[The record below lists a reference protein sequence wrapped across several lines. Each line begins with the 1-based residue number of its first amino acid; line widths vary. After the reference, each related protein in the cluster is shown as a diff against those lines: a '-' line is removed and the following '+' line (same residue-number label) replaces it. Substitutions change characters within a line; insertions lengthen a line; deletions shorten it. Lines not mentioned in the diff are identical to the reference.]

1 MPLNISSQKK
11 EILPLTTQVLIQN
24 HEKIIEKTIN
34 SISCFSSKIIAV
46 NIGSTD
52 KTVDVC
58 KKLGV
63 DVIRLSYNGN
73 KSELRN
79 VIVDKTETLWQFYIN
94 PGEFL
99 FSGVDSIIKELSI
112 VETNKDINSYKLNV
126 INNGILSK
134 EIRLWKKGRGLEFVN
149 PVFETIVDSKAK
161 NLNSSLYSSVP
172 VDLEKCIKEIKKWQK
187 ERPFDSSAYYYEA
200 CILLSSRKYEEF
212 LRIAN
217 QFLFHHKDKG
227 ISSYMTRYYCSL
239 VYCYFY
245 KNYDLTISSL
255 MPCIE
260 KNPLMAEF
268 WCLLGDAEYY
278 ISKNYDK
285 AKEHY
290 ENAIILGSRRPK
302 DDDWSLEI
310 VKYKKYPEKMIE
322 NCNRIKNNISEFK
335 ALN

>member
-172 VDLEKCIKEIKKWQK
+172 VDLENCIKEIKEWQK

>member
-11 EILPLTTQVLIQN
+11 GILPLTTQVLIQN
-24 HEKIIEKTIN
+24 NEKIIEKTIN
-34 SISCFSSKIIAV
+34 SIYSFSSRIIAV

-52 KTVDVC
+52 KTVDIC

-63 DVIRLSYNGN
+63 DVVRMSYNGN

-79 VIVDKTETLWQFYIN
+79 LIVDKTETIWQFYIE

-99 FSGVDSIIKELSI
+99 FSGVNTIKKELS
-112 VETNKDINSYKLNV
+112 VPVGEAADSYKLNV

-134 EIRLWKKGRGLEFVN
+134 EIRLWKKGCGLKFVN
-149 PVFETIVDSKAK
+149 PVFETIIDSKAK
-161 NLNSSLYSSVP
+161 ILNCSLYSFVP
-172 VDLEKCIKEIKKWQK
+172 INLEKRIKDIKKWQK
-187 ERPFDSSAYYYEA
+187 EKPFDSSAYYYEA
-200 CILLSSRKYEEF
+200 CLLLSDRKYEEF
-212 LRIAN
+212 IRTAS
-217 QFLFHHKDKG
+217 QFLFHNKEES

-245 KNYDLTISSL
+245 KNYDLTISNL
-255 MPCIE
+255 IPCIE

-278 ISKNYDK
+278 ISRNYDK

-290 ENAIILGSRRPK
+290 ENAIILGNRRSK

-310 VKYKKYPEKMIE
+310 VKYKEYPEEMIE
-322 NCNRIKNNISEFK
+322 NCSEAKKNTLEFK
-335 ALN
+335 TLI